1 LYLRQL
7 FAEPRFSPIVAIV
20 NTAQPAR
27 MAAMSLQ
34 RTIIEEKLDHL
45 RESSGDERDVAFTK
59 FACSLVKPSDYADL
73 EPEDIVDG
81 TDDKQIDVISIEET
95 LSGAEADI
103 LILQAKDQNSF
114 PTNHL
119 TLMGNGLG
127 WIFEQPKADYQK
139 LKNSPL
145 IRKIDEI
152 RSLRATLGNSNL
164 HVRV

>member
-1 LYLRQL
+1 
-7 FAEPRFSPIVAIV
+7 
-20 NTAQPAR
+20 
-27 MAAMSLQ
+27 MSLR
-34 RTIIEEKLDHL
+34 RTIIDEKLDQY
-45 RESSGDERDVAFTK
+45 RETSGDDRDVAFTK

-103 LILQAKDQNSF
+103 LILQAKNQASF

-127 WIFEQPKADYQK
+127 WIFEQPKSDYHR
-139 LKNSPL
+139 LKNPPL
-145 IRKIDEI
+145 VRKIDEV
-152 RSLRATLGNSNL
+152 RSLRATLGTSNL
-164 HVRV
+164 HVRVFFVTT